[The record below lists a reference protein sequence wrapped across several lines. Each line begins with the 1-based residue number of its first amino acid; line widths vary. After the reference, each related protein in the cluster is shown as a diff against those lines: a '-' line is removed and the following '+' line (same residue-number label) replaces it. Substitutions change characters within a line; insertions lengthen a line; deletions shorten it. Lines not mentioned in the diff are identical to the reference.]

1 MTDSPAGV
9 IVMRDHPSQGNE
21 TGAGR
26 FSPAWPPFGEFV
38 TLIALMMSIVAFS
51 IDSLL
56 PAFGPIQAHF
66 GVQDPND
73 LQLVIYA
80 YMAGFGACQLI
91 AGPFAD
97 MVGRRPVMVVGLAI
111 YLAGTVLAFL
121 APGFGWLIAARIVQG
136 MGAAATRV
144 LVVTLV
150 RDRYEGR
157 EMAKVM
163 SLVMMLFITVPII
176 APALGSLILAVTDW
190 HAIIVAM
197 FLLGAGILAWF
208 MARMPESLR
217 PDYRKPVSAASV
229 GADIGRIL
237 RSRLAFG
244 YSTAMLLAIGVVMT
258 YVGMAAQVFQTDV
271 YRLGPVGF
279 PLAFG
284 AIGLLMGLASFVNSR
299 LVMRL
304 GMRKLSHAGLVA
316 FIGVAALM
324 LAVSLAYGGVP
335 PLAIFLPLLGV
346 SHFLAS
352 LMMPNFNAMAME
364 RFGDIAGTASSF
376 IGFYSTV
383 GSAVIA
389 GLIART
395 FDSTLIPLCAGYLG
409 LGLACLGAVLVA
421 ERGRLFRP
429 HHAA

>member
-1 MTDSPAGV
+1 MSLP
-9 IVMRDHPSQGNE
+9 PSQG
-21 TGAGR
+21 GPPDRPA
-26 FSPAWPPFGEFV
+26 SQPAWPPFGEFV

-56 PAFGPIQAHF
+56 PAFGPIQRHF
-66 GVQDPND
+66 GIADPND

-80 YMAGFGACQLI
+80 YMTGFGVCQLL

-97 MVGRRPVMVVGLAI
+97 MIGRRPVMMVGLAI
-111 YLAGTVLAFL
+111 YLAGTVLAIL
-121 APGFGWLIAARIVQG
+121 APTYAWMIAARVIQG
-136 MGAAATRV
+136 MGAAGTRV
-144 LVVTLV
+144 LVVALV

-157 EMAKVM
+157 EMARVM
-163 SLVMMLFITVPII
+163 SLVMMLFITVPIV
-176 APALGSLILAVTDW
+176 APAIGSVILAVSGW
-190 HAIIVAM
+190 RAIIGAM
-197 FLLGAGILAWF
+197 FALGLVILVWF
-208 MARMPESLR
+208 LMRMPESLR
-217 PDYRKPVSAASV
+217 PEYRKAVSFGSV
-229 GADIGRIL
+229 GAGVTRIL

-244 YSTAMLLAIGVVMT
+244 YSTAMLLAVGVVMT
-258 YVGMAAQVFQTDV
+258 YVGMAAQIFQTDV

-284 AIGLLMGLASFVNSR
+284 AIGLLMGMASFVNSR

-304 GMRKLSHAGLVA
+304 GMRNLSHSGLVA
-316 FIGVAALM
+316 FIAVAAIM
-324 LAVSLAYGGVP
+324 LGASLAYGGVP
-335 PLAIFLPLLGV
+335 PLWLFLPLLAV

-376 IGFYSTV
+376 IGFYSTA
-383 GSAVIA
+383 GSALIA

-395 FDSTLIPLCAGYLG
+395 FDSTLIPLCAGYLA
-409 LGLACLGAVLVA
+409 LGVGCLAVVLVA

-429 HHAA
+429 HHAP